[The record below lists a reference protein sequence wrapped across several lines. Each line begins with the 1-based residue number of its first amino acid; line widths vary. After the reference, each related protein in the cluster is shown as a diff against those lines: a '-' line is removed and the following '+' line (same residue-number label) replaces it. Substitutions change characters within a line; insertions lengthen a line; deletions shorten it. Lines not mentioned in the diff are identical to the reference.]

1 MAWILQS
8 TLSLPFVVTA
18 TTIGR
23 QLDLVG
29 PATTAALVAAAVVSA
44 LVFPVLALALIPRQD
59 DAPVEDMVVDV
70 SDP

>member
-18 TTIGR
+18 TTIGQ

-44 LVFPVLALALIPRQD
+44 LVFPVLALALIPRQ
-59 DAPVEDMVVDV
+59 APTLGPSVPLDIVD
-70 SDP
+70 P